1 MIGNARLS
9 VFCDS
14 GEGRDR
20 RQPGKLRVQQ
30 QTGFVDRFHG
40 RRNQVGNGLDP
51 YFRFAQTQVAGVN
64 PASARAEFA
73 ALLDVYVEQNLYDFH
88 GVRPLQGETIH

>member
-1 MIGNARLS
+1 MGGGTKSATGWTRIFALRRRRL
-9 VFCDS
+9 
-14 GEGRDR
+14 
-20 RQPGKLRVQQ
+20 L
-30 QTGFVDRFHG
+30 
-40 RRNQVGNGLDP
+40 
-51 YFRFAQTQVAGVN
+51 GVN